1 MSELKEESDA
11 RRIENAGSASE
22 PDAVTAAG
30 YAIETDELPKGY
42 FWSPRF
48 LGTFVAVGMNL
59 LSSTGGFALIA
70 PVLSQIDVALSPP
83 GEPSPAITWLALVY
97 TIGLAVGLLL
107 VGRLSDIFGRRW
119 FFIGGTILGAVGAA
133 VAGTAK
139 TIPGQFDYTLNKQK
153 VLD

>member
-1 MSELKEESDA
+1 MSELKQEQDA
-11 RRIENAGSASE
+11 REVENARSPSE
-22 PDAVTAAG
+22 HDAVKAAG
-30 YAIETDELPKGY
+30 FAIKSDELPTGY
-42 FWSPRF
+42 FLSPRF

-70 PVLSQIDVALSPP
+70 PVLSQIDIALSPP
-83 GEPSPAITWLALVY
+83 GQPSPAITWLALVY

-119 FFIGGTILGAVGAA
+119 FFIGGTVLGAVGAA

-139 TIPGQFDYTLNKQK
+139 TIPGK
-153 VLD
+153 VCSIA